1 MSNLLVTG
9 GLGFIGSEFVIQAL
23 SDDRVKKLTII
34 DKLTYAGKLTNLEP
48 HLNNPKLK
56 ISINDIVD
64 KSSIKS
70 LFDNADIVVNF
81 AAESHVD
88 NSLTGIEPFLTTNIL
103 GTANLL
109 EMARNANIVKFIQ
122 ISTDEVYGSI
132 ENGSFTEESKL
143 NPRNPYSASKAAAE
157 NLCNAYIETYKLPVI
172 ITRSS
177 NNYGPR
183 QQNEKFIPNAISNL
197 LKNQPIKVYGEGM
210 QQREWIH
217 VSDNA
222 KAILEIVFSSI
233 ENGIYNIG
241 SGIHSTNLNLAKKLI
256 EIANLDPEKYV
267 EFVPDR
273 LGHDFRYSIDSSKLH
288 RHIGWIPK
296 IEFEV
301 GLQSTF
307 EWYKQN
313 G

>member
-1 MSNLLVTG
+1 MTG

-23 SDDRVKKLTII
+23 NDPRVKEIIVI
-34 DKLTYAGKLTNLEP
+34 DKLTYAGKLSNLES
-48 HLNNPKLK
+48 HLSNPKLM
-56 ISINDIVD
+56 ISINDIAD
-64 KSSIKS
+64 KAGIEKFFA
-70 LFDNADIVVNF
+70 LTDIVVNF

-88 NSLTGIEPFLTTNIL
+88 KSLSGIEPFLTTNIL

-109 EMARNANIVKFIQ
+109 ELARKSGISKFIQ

-132 ENGSFTEESKL
+132 VNGSFTEESKL
-143 NPRNPYSASKAAAE
+143 NPRNPYSASKASAE
-157 NLCNAYIETYKLPVI
+157 NLCNAYMETYKLPLI

-197 LKNQPIKVYGEGM
+197 LKNQPIKVYGEGK

-222 KAILEIVFSSI
+222 KAILELAFSSV
-233 ENGIYNIG
+233 EQGIYNIG
-241 SGIHSTNLNLAKKLI
+241 SGVHLTNLNLAKKLV
-256 EIANLDPEKYV
+256 EIANLEPAMYI

-273 LGHDFRYSIDSSKLH
+273 LGHDFRYSINCSKIH
-288 RHIGWIPK
+288 SDIGWTPETDFDSGI
-296 IEFEV
+296 I
-301 GLQSTF
+301 STF
-307 EWYKQN
+307 KWYEKN
-313 G
+313 V

>member
-1 MSNLLVTG
+1 MTG

-23 SDDRVKKLTII
+23 SDERVKKLKVI
-34 DKLTYAGKLTNLEP
+34 DKLTYAGKLSNLEP
-48 HLNNPKLK
+48 HLNNPKLQ

-64 KSSIKS
+64 KSGIES
-70 LFDNADIVVNF
+70 LFETADVVVNF

-88 NSLTGIEPFLTTNIL
+88 NSLNEIEPFLTTNIL

-109 EMARNANIVKFIQ
+109 ELARNSDIVKFIQ

-143 NPRNPYSASKAAAE
+143 NPRNPYSASKASAE
-157 NLCNAYIETYKLPVI
+157 NLCNAYRETYKLPVI

-177 NNYGPR
+177 NNYGPK
-183 QQNEKFIPNAISNL
+183 QQIEKFIPNAIFNL
-197 LKNQPIKVYGEGM
+197 LNNRPIKVYGEGM

-222 KAILEIVFSSI
+222 KAILEIVFSNI
-233 ENGIYNIG
+233 QNGIYNIG
-241 SGIHSTNLNLAKKLI
+241 SRMQSTNLNLAKRLI
-256 EIANLDPEKYV
+256 EIANVDPLKYI

-273 LGHDFRYSIDSSKLH
+273 LGHDFRYSIDSSKIY

-296 IEFEV
+296 IEFDI
-301 GLQSTF
+301 GLRSTF